1 MGDLVQG
8 DILFDQDGNTCVVEF
23 AHPVMYDRPCYRV
36 EFSDGSSIIADAEHL
51 WTVYPKT
58 ARKNASRRIGRPAK
72 GNKRSG
78 PRSAGSSPVTLTT
91 AQMIPNLY
99 VRGEA
104 NYSIPVCG
112 PIQCPERDLPVD
124 PYVLGAWLG
133 NGTTRSGGLTQ
144 HDDDSQIIDII
155 RSRGYEVNRNKGP
168 YAWYI
173 LGLVPDLRA
182 AGVLHN
188 KHIPALY
195 LRASVSQRLDLLQ
208 GLMDTDGTCG
218 TNGRCEFVAMNENL
232 AKGVLDLALGLGI
245 KATMTTGVAKLNGK
259 SYGTKYRISF
269 MSSLPAF
276 KLARKLA
283 RQNLKPHGRPNS
295 RFISAIVPVESV
307 PVRCIQVSSPSR
319 LFLAGEQYIP
329 THNTATHLFLLEE
342 ESSRFT
348 RKYVA
353 GYIAQTHAKVEE
365 RYQEWLARWEAAGL
379 VLDKKN
385 KDQLRYIKLRPWGK
399 NKDGWEVF
407 FWSGDPSSVDN
418 LRGPRLDRICVD
430 EAGFICSGVKAA
442 VWPMGYGRNAKKL
455 ITGTPKRG
463 GMGFEWFK
471 EVYDRGVAGEAGYV
485 SFNCPTEA
493 APWNDP
499 VVMMRERLALRSRL
513 APETKTVEEM
523 EELDGVFV
531 SSVGAV
537 FENVDAV
544 ISIPILRIEDDGTL
558 FIGKDPELGH
568 LYIIGQDWGLI
579 GDNSV
584 SAVLDRHTKEQVAL
598 RVEPLN
604 LDYDTQILHLDQ
616 LHRRYNK
623 AMIVGDGQGVGAY
636 MGSTLLPK
644 KYGAAYMD
652 VKLTYGGVHDKGA
665 YVTRM
670 RRLFQSGEWKLLN
683 VPALREQFVSFRSK
697 PMGGNRNGLIYGAP
711 EGSHDDIV
719 LAVLYASIMLELT
732 VPSQAVA
739 IPAPGRFTYDGV
751 ADALK
756 RKRNS
761 DARSRGNWMP
771 GARS

>member
-1 MGDLVQG
+1 MGDLVPG
-8 DILFDQDGNTCVVEF
+8 DTLFDQDGNTCVVEF
-23 AHPVMYDRPCYRV
+23 AHPVKYGLQCYRV
-36 EFSDGSSIIADAEHL
+36 EFSDGSSLVADSEHL
-51 WTVYPKT
+51 WTVCDVSDDHVVMET
-58 ARKNASRRIGRPAK
+58 QNIAGVIGGDGVHRLFV
-72 GNKRSG
+72 
-78 PRSAGSSPVTLTT
+78 PVTRT
-91 AQMIPNLY
+91 P
-99 VRGEA
+99 
-104 NYSIPVCG
+104 
-112 PIQCPERDLPVD
+112 
-124 PYVLGAWLG
+124 
-133 NGTTRSGGLTQ
+133 GGLL
-144 HDDDSQIIDII
+144 IDK
-155 RSRGYEVNRNKGP
+155 RE
-168 YAWYI
+168 I
-173 LGLVPDLRA
+173 L
-182 AGVLHN
+182 
-188 KHIPALY
+188 
-195 LRASVSQRLDLLQ
+195 SV
-208 GLMDTDGTCG
+208 
-218 TNGRCEFVAMNENL
+218 
-232 AKGVLDLALGLGI
+232 
-245 KATMTTGVAKLNGK
+245 
-259 SYGTKYRISF
+259 
-269 MSSLPAF
+269 
-276 KLARKLA
+276 
-283 RQNLKPHGRPNS
+283 
-295 RFISAIVPVESV
+295 VPVESV
-307 PVRCIQVSSPSR
+307 PVRCIQVSSPTG
-319 LFLAGEQYIP
+319 LFLAGKQYIP

-379 VLDKKN
+379 VLDTKN
-385 KDQLRYIKLRPWGK
+385 KDQFRYIKLRPWGM
-399 NKDGWEVF
+399 NKVGWEVF

-418 LRGPRLDRICVD
+418 LRGPRLDRICID

-471 EVYDRGVAGEAGYV
+471 EVYDRGMAGEAGYV
-485 SFNCPTEA
+485 SFNCPSES

-544 ISIPILRIEDDGTL
+544 ISIPIHRIEDDGTL
-558 FIGKDPELGH
+558 FIGKDPEPGH

-604 LDYDTQILHLDQ
+604 LDYDTQIAHLDQ

-670 RRLFQSGEWKLLN
+670 RRLFQSSEWKLMN

-732 VPSQAVA
+732 VPSPIVSA
-739 IPAPGRFTYDGV
+739 PPPGRFTYNGV
-751 ADALK
+751 TDALK
-756 RKRNS
+756 RKRNA
-761 DARSRGNWMP
+761 DVRNRGNWMP
-771 GARS
+771 GARA